1 MSCLLDRLLKQ
12 KDHGRQYRH
21 TADHAKGN
29 ALHHDQADVQTEAE
43 SHKAQRRETG
53 YSRDRRSHYGFERL
67 VDRHSHCFLGVIV
80 DLLVFLE
87 TVPQKDRVVHCDAKL
102 QDCRQRFCYI

>member
-1 MSCLLDRLLKQ
+1 MPCLLDGLLKQ

-53 YSRDRRSHYGFERL
+53 YSRD
-67 VDRHSHCFLGVIV
+67 
-80 DLLVFLE
+80 
-87 TVPQKDRVVHCDAKL
+87 
-102 QDCRQRFCYI
+102 